1 MSPQLFELPLCEGLM
16 APQNKNFGNNGF
28 VCSSSDQKCKP
39 DIPSEWAVC
48 ESQFLAEEHA
58 EKEFVRDD
66 DHNNFQGYEA
76 INS

>member
-1 MSPQLFELPLCEGLM
+1 MSPQLFKLPLCEGLM

-28 VCSSSDQKCKP
+28 ICSSPNQKWKP

-48 ESQFLAEEHA
+48 ESQVLAEEQA
-58 EKEFVRDD
+58 DKLEEKEFMRD
-66 DHNNFQGYEA
+66 FQGYDS